1 MSDIKLNHANIDEA
15 ADALTQ
21 ASSGMHSRMEDC
33 LRAVQTAEHQ
43 LQGDLATAAHEFY
56 TALANSDAAMTD
68 DIAKGAEVLRTMHG
82 LLRDAD
88 AKGGQG
94 IGQ

>member
-1 MSDIKLNHANIDEA
+1 MSDIMLNHASIDEA

-21 ASSGMHSRMEDC
+21 AGSGMHSQMEEC
-33 LRAVQTAEHQ
+33 LRAVQTAEQQ
-43 LQGDLATAAHEFY
+43 LKGDLATAAHEFY
-56 TALANSDAAMTD
+56 TALANSDTAMTD
-68 DIAKGAEVLRTMHG
+68 DIIKGAEVLRTMHG

-88 AKGGQG
+88 IKGGQG